1 MLDFLKALI
10 DKLRVN
16 LLLASLAVAIL
27 LYKLCGFDIW
37 WMVFVFCVTYI
48 VILGIELLFKDI
60 RKGKEVKRKHI
71 AKVLEAKQEEAYLN
85 EEIWKRFYA
94 LDNQTLDFVRTI
106 YYAER
111 DPNNPLIRYIQDGGN
126 VAYLVEQNYIFRIPK
141 GDRGYSLLLY
151 AEHLTNNSVI
161 TFQPYFLKLVA
172 QYVKT
177 GKKER
182 EINTH

>member
-10 DKLRVN
+10 DKLRVD
-16 LLLASLAVAIL
+16 LLLASLAIAIL

-48 VILGIELLFKDI
+48 VLLGMELLFKDI
-60 RKGKEVKRKHI
+60 RKSKEVKREYI
-71 AKVLEAKQEEAYLN
+71 AKVVEAKQEEEYLN

-94 LDNQTLDFVRTI
+94 LDTQTLVLVKTI
-106 YYAER
+106 YFAER

-126 VAYLVEQNYIFRIPK
+126 VAYHVEQNYFFRIPK
-141 GDRGYSLLLY
+141 GDRVYTLLLY
-151 AEHLTNNSVI
+151 AEHLANTSVI

-182 EINTH
+182 INSR